1 MRWLDITTNSMDMN
15 LSKLW
20 DTVEDREAWHAAVHG
35 ITKKHDLATE
45 QQVFTKKKENT
56 LSQKDL
62 YTNVHSSIIHDN
74 YSWKQLNRKRVI
86 INSGI
91 HYTIGHYLAINNS
104 DIITDSM
111 DMNLSKLWE
120 TVEDR
125 EACRAAVHG
134 VANSWTQM
142 SN

>member
-74 YSWKQLNRKRVI
+74 YS
-86 INSGI
+86 
-91 HYTIGHYLAINNS
+91 
-104 DIITDSM
+104 
-111 DMNLSKLWE
+111 
-120 TVEDR
+120 
-125 EACRAAVHG
+125 
-134 VANSWTQM
+134 
-142 SN
+142 

>member
-1 MRWLDITTNSMDMN
+1 MEKLRLKLKLQYFGHLMQRVNSLEKTLMLGKIESTKEKGAAEDDIDITTDPMDMN

-20 DTVEDREAWHAAVHG
+20 ETVENREAWHAAVHG

-62 YTNVHSSIIHDN
+62 CTNTHSSIIHNN

-86 INSGI
+86 NKFW
-91 HYTIGHYLAINNS
+91 YTLYNRTL
-104 DIITDSM
+104 
-111 DMNLSKLWE
+111 
-120 TVEDR
+120 R
-125 EACRAAVHG
+125 
-134 VANSWTQM
+134 
-142 SN
+142 SNK

>member
-1 MRWLDITTNSMDMN
+1 MLKLKLQYFGHLMQRVNSLEKTLMLGKIESTKEKGAAEDDIDIITDPMDMN

-20 DTVEDREAWHAAVHG
+20 ETVENREAWHAAVHG

-62 YTNVHSSIIHDN
+62 CTNTHSSIIHNN

-86 INSGI
+86 NKFW
-91 HYTIGHYLAINNS
+91 YTLYNRTL
-104 DIITDSM
+104 
-111 DMNLSKLWE
+111 
-120 TVEDR
+120 R
-125 EACRAAVHG
+125 
-134 VANSWTQM
+134 
-142 SN
+142 SNK